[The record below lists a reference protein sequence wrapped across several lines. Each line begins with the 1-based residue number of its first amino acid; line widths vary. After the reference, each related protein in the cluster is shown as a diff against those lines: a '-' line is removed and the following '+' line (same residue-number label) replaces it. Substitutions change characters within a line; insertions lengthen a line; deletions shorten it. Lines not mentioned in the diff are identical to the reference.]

1 MFKRF
6 IVIFIFSLFLNS
18 CYETTRGI
26 SSKYPTLAEGNSEI
40 GVQVFLKS
48 TEISG
53 ICEINLTM
61 FNRTIKDFNPVL
73 VEISMFGRRNE
84 NLGRVNFYEKL
95 LNKETIQ
102 RKSLFTGSSCTGIK
116 DIKLTSFKY

>member
-1 MFKRF
+1 MKKLILTLVLLVSGCF
-6 IVIFIFSLFLNS
+6 
-18 CYETTRGI
+18 ETTRGI
-26 SSKYPTLAEGNSEI
+26 PSKYPTLVEGNSEI
-40 GVQVFLKS
+40 GVQVFLKT

-102 RKSLFTGSSCTGIK
+102 RKSLFAGSSCIGIK
-116 DIKLTSFKY
+116 DIKLTSLKY